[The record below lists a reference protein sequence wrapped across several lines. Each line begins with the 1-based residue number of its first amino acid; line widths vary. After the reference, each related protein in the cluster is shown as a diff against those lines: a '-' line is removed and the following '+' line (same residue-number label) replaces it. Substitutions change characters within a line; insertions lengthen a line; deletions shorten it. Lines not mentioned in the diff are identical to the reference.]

1 MEPNIKEALYT
12 RLMYIVLD
20 IEENNVSGAK
30 LKLDSLINDVQMD
43 KENIERITI
52 LLKRITGN

>member
-43 KENIERITI
+43 KIENT
-52 LLKRITGN
+52 TNNY